1 MWLLTWGLHGPPG
14 KPHSSWSKLFATNP
28 KCRLAETEY
37 TPAGFKW
44 IRSQMRIQ
52 AGLMVLGLDA
62 MRGFGKAIGFV
73 ADLQMLCWLNRCSSV
88 FFALLVVMFVYL
100 SKRRVDWQVSFSLD
114 NATIIQTTS
123 NYTLI
128 EECSLLPDQA
138 FEVDQAWASA
148 VGEKLAVSLQEDW
161 LVSKHKYTWTSWTWK

>member
-1 MWLLTWGLHGPPG
+1 MWLLAWGLHGPAG

-73 ADLQMLCWLNRCSSV
+73 ADLQMLCWLNRCSSDFFCSSRCNVCLFIKKTGWLTSLFFFGQRTHHTNYIKLHSNWRV
-88 FFALLVVMFVYL
+88 FLA
-100 SKRRVDWQVSFSLD
+100 SRSSLWGW
-114 NATIIQTTS
+114 S
-123 NYTLI
+123 SVGF
-128 EECSLLPDQA
+128 CSWR
-138 FEVDQAWASA
+138 EIGS
-148 VGEKLAVSLQEDW
+148 
-161 LVSKHKYTWTSWTWK
+161 

>member
-1 MWLLTWGLHGPPG
+1 MDPLENLTAADPNCLRQIRNVDWLKLSTHLQA
-14 KPHSSWSKLFATNP
+14 SSGFGHR
-28 KCRLAETEY
+28 CGFRLASW
-37 TPAGFKW
+37 FW
-44 IRSQMRIQ
+44 VLMRC
-52 AGLMVLGLDA
+52 
-62 MRGFGKAIGFV
+62 V
-73 ADLQMLCWLNRCSSV
+73 ALARPSASLQICRCCV
-88 FFALLVVMFVYL
+88 DWTVAALFFFALLVVMFVYL